1 MQSTNSILLIRPSN
15 FFFNTETALSNS
27 FQNSIDVDNGY
38 IAAKVLKEFENFRE
52 ALNFNGV
59 DVTTIND
66 TESPI
71 KPDAIFPNNWVSCHA
86 DGTVILYPMLAENR
100 RYERRLD
107 VIKTLKEKFI
117 VKNIIDF
124 SIYEKENKFLEG
136 TGSIVFNHVHKI
148 AYACLSPRTSKDIF
162 VQLCSKLGYQPIY
175 FNAYNQNGQ
184 SIYHTNV
191 MLCVLEN
198 IAIICL
204 DSITNPK
211 DKELVLQ
218 SFFYT
223 KHIIIDVSFIQMHNF
238 ACNVLALK
246 INNNKNIVV
255 LSQRAYDS
263 LEEDKKNTI
272 KNYYNLLPILIPTIE
287 TIGGGGVRCMIAEIF
302 LPKR

>member
-1 MQSTNSILLIRPSN
+1 MQSTNSVLLIRPTN
-15 FFFNTETALSNS
+15 FLFNTETAVSNS
-27 FQNSIDVDNGY
+27 FQNSIDEDSRCV
-38 IAAKVLKEFENFRE
+38 ATKVFKEFENLRE
-52 ALNFNGV
+52 ALNFIGV

-66 TESPI
+66 TVSPV
-71 KPDAIFPNNWVSCHA
+71 KPDAIFPNNWVSFHA
-86 DGTVILYPMLAENR
+86 DGIIILYPMLAENR
-100 RYERRLD
+100 RCERRLD
-107 VIKTLKEKFI
+107 VIETLKEKFI

-148 AYACLSPRTSKDIF
+148 AYACLSPRTNKDIF

-198 IAIICL
+198 IVVICL

-238 ACNVLALK
+238 ACNVLELK
-246 INNNKNIVV
+246 TNKNKNIVV
-255 LSQRAYDS
+255 LSQRAYDC
-263 LEEDKKNTI
+263 LEEDKKNII
-272 KNYYNLLPILIPTIE
+272 KIYYELLPILIPTIE

-302 LPKR
+302 LPNK